1 MYATNRTPSV
11 APPLLLHADRPLS
24 RWRRPAFVRRPANGR
39 PSSLAAFQVNAA
51 RRPPHDAFRGGVS
64 VHVVASVNRSDLLS
78 AVSRSS
84 AAKPL
89 PRNLFGGLCSAL
101 LRMGTEPRHRRTEG
115 AARSA
120 MARHDAR
127 IAISALR
134 YPVLNVSG
142 TKLCPRSTA
151 AAPDALR
158 LVPRR
163 SKIRGT
169 WYERR

>member
-1 MYATNRTPSV
+1 M
-11 APPLLLHADRPLS
+11 
-24 RWRRPAFVRRPANGR
+24 RRPANGR
-39 PSSLAAFQVNAA
+39 PSSLAAFQINAA
-51 RRPPHDAFRGGVS
+51 VRPSPDAFRDGAS
-64 VHVVASVNRSDLLS
+64 VDVVAAVNRSELHS
-78 AVSRSS
+78 AVMWSS
-84 AAKPL
+84 AAKPR
-89 PRNLFGGLCSAL
+89 PRYLFNGLRSAWL
-101 LRMGTEPRHRRTEG
+101 QMGTEPWCCGTEG
-115 AARSA
+115 AASSA
-120 MARHDAR
+120 TACHDAR

-169 WYERR
+169 WYERRQAGLPPWGAVPSHRA